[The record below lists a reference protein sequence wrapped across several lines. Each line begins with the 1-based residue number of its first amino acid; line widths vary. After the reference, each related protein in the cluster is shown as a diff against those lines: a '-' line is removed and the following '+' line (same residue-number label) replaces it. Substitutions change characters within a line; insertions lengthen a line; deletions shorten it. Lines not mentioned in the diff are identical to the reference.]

1 MRKISIKRPPN
12 KIIEINIP
20 ISEVDCEEDQSLAD
34 TISDSKTEPRM
45 AYVVNQ
51 ILDEYYY

>member
-20 ISEVDCEEDQSLAD
+20 ISDIDCDEDQSLAD